1 MRIIAGIRRG
11 HKLIEFEGDKIRP
24 TTDRVKESIFNLIQP
39 FLAGSRVLDLFSGS
53 GALAFEA
60 VSRGSMSAVC
70 VDMDK
75 NSIEIIQKNRQHL
88 RFEQEVTIVCQSAEQ
103 YLKEAD
109 EPFDVIL
116 LDPPYNKGII
126 GPIINLIQTRKLLSE
141 NGIIML
147 ESDSTDE
154 HGDVDGLET
163 YRQRRYGRT
172 YVTIYKQ
179 GECS

>member
-1 MRIIAGIRRG
+1 MRIIAGSRRG
-11 HKLIEFEGDKIRP
+11 HKLIEFEGDNIRP
-24 TTDRVKESIFNLIQP
+24 TTDRVKESVFNLIQP

-60 VSRGSMSAVC
+60 VSRGSASAVC

-75 NSIEIIQKNRQHL
+75 KSIEVIEKNRQRL
-88 RFEQEVTIVCQSAEQ
+88 QFEREVTIVYQSAEQ
-103 YLKEAD
+103 YLAEAN

-126 GPIINLIQTRKLLSE
+126 KPVIHLIQTRKLLDG

-154 HGDVDGLET
+154 HSDVEGLET